1 MCKNKTSAWW
11 GWFFFL
17 EAHSCPP
24 SVLLP
29 SHTPAVGADTQV
41 LALIL
46 YFWGGKGTFEVCPVA
61 AERQLLARRMPRGRG
76 RSVLAPPDLNP

>member
-29 SHTPAVGADTQV
+29 SHTPAVAADTQV

-46 YFWGGKGTFEVCPVA
+46 CFWGGK
-61 AERQLLARRMPRGRG
+61 R
-76 RSVLAPPDLNP
+76 DI

>member
-29 SHTPAVGADTQV
+29 SHTPAVAADTQV

-46 YFWGGKGTFEVCPVA
+46 CFWGGGGKGHLKFVPWLLKGSSWHRGCSGVVAGVCWPH
-61 AERQLLARRMPRGRG
+61 LT
-76 RSVLAPPDLNP
+76 